1 MRSWPLSIPA
11 PELGRLLQLYIYPG
25 TFNIIQYVIQN
36 VTVTETFI
44 IAIIIITC
52 IPTIDWWN
60 CTLLLLLNWLSSN
73 FLRLVCSHQTFLFFS
88 MCSLSPSSDTIPLTL
103 IRGISSL
110 DFFYCDILS
119 LNVTLIVHIS
129 SHT

>member
-1 MRSWPLSIPA
+1 ML
-11 PELGRLLQLYIYPG
+11 
-25 TFNIIQYVIQN
+25 QN

-103 IRGISSL
+103 KRGISSL
-110 DFFYCDILS
+110 DFFYCDILF